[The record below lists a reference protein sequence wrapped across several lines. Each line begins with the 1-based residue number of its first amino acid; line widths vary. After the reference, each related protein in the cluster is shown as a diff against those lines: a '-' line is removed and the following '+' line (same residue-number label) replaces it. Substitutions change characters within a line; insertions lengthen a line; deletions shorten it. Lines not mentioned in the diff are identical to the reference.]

1 MHADVAM
8 SGSGSLRVLML
19 EDDAG
24 DAGLL
29 QQTLRR
35 AGLSVV
41 VRQAGDHGAFLEA
54 LADFRPDV
62 VLSEILP
69 RVDVFSMLARVRRRA
84 PGVPVII
91 VTKVLADALVARLL
105 AAGAVDYLL
114 KDRLARLGSAV
125 LRAVAAAAPARPQQ
139 AALRSAAAGT
149 YRLHS
154 APRTAAARGVALAH
168 IKPGA
173 SATPSACSG

>member
-1 MHADVAM
+1 MYADAPM
-8 SGSGSLRVLML
+8 SVSGSLRVLML

-24 DAGLL
+24 DAQLL
-29 QQTLRR
+29 QHTLRR

-41 VRQAGDHGAFLEA
+41 VRQARDHDAFVEA
-54 LADFRPDV
+54 LCDFRPDV

-69 RVDVFSMLARVRRRA
+69 RADVFSMLALVRRQA
-84 PGVPVII
+84 PRVPVIV

-125 LRAVAAAAPARPQQ
+125 LRAAAAAAPVVPREFALPGVVHDGGQQ
-139 AALRSAAAGT
+139 
-149 YRLHS
+149 
-154 APRTAAARGVALAH
+154 
-168 IKPGA
+168 GA
-173 SATPSACSG
+173 FA